1 MAEEEETREVRQK
14 RIEANSRRLG
24 IRTAVQNL
32 HKMPGMSDDM
42 SGKMQGAMKDF
53 LPVLKDELKI
63 QIAAQSE
70 RMGVGAEKKSYLV
83 RNGAEGLEF
92 HIMKNLK
99 FAQGTEVVMTIKA
112 KTILERIDKY
122 QNPASLI
129 ADALTGRIFQ
139 VEDYIIDEVP
149 AAEEQHAIQNTDEQ
163 KQLPAANADGQT
175 S

>member
-1 MAEEEETREVRQK
+1 MAEETREQRQK
-14 RIEANSRRLG
+14 RIEANSRRLS

-42 SGKMQGAMKDF
+42 REKIQGAMKEF

-70 RMGVGAEKKSYLV
+70 RMGVGAEKQSYFI

-92 HIMKNLK
+92 HILKNVK
-99 FAQGTEVVMTIKA
+99 FAEGTQKVLGIKA

-122 QNPASLI
+122 QDPASLI
-129 ADALTGRIFQ
+129 ADALTGRLFQ
-139 VEDYIIDEVP
+139 VEDYIIDEVEP
-149 AAEEQHAIQNTDEQ
+149 EQ
-163 KQLPAANADGQT
+163 KSLQPGETLELPAGNTGNQP